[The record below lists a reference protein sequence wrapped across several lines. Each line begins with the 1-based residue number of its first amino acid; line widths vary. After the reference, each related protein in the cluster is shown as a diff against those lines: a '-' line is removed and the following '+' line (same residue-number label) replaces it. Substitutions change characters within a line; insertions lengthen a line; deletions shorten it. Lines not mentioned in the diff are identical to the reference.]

1 MLTRPLTRRPSRDEP
16 CVHYTEHT
24 RSSKPC
30 VRFSERLFSPPG
42 WTAPQQATRPAT
54 TASLI
59 AGSTDALLVDALIT
73 TAEGERLAAWV
84 RDSGKNLTTVFIT
97 HGHPDHF
104 FGAGPTLA
112 AFPQAQLVALPEV
125 VSDAQ
130 RSARSLESWRAW
142 LGGQFDEKAAIP
154 TALTSDELEID
165 RHIVRLLALGRSDGV
180 INSVVHVPDLA
191 TVVSGDVAY
200 NNIHMWLWRSTPET
214 RTEWLAT
221 LDALAALRPEKIIT
235 GHKDP
240 DAPDDDARRI
250 LDQSRRYIEDFDQ
263 ATAHSSSAPD
273 LVGRMMEKYAAY
285 GNVYT
290 LLAAAAGQ
298 FDN

>member
-1 MLTRPLTRRPSRDEP
+1 MSLSID
-16 CVHYTEHT
+16 VFNSGY
-24 RSSKPC
+24 KP
-30 VRFSERLFSPPG
+30 VPNPPG
-42 WTAPQQATRPAT
+42 WTAPQQATWPAT

-59 AGSTDALLVDALIT
+59 SGSTDALLVDALIT
-73 TAEGERLAAWV
+73 TAEGERLASWV
-84 RDSGKNLTTVFIT
+84 RESGKNLTTVYIT
-97 HGHPDHF
+97 HGHLDHF

-112 AFPQAQLVALPEV
+112 AFPQAQLASLPEV
-125 VSDAQ
+125 VSQAQ
-130 RSARSLESWRAW
+130 TSARSLESWRGW

-165 RHIVRLLALGRSDGV
+165 GHVVRPLVLGRSDGV

-200 NNIHMWLWRSTPET
+200 NNIHMWLWRSTPDT

-221 LDALAALRPEKIIT
+221 LDALAALRPERIIT

-240 DAPDDDARRI
+240 DAPDDDARRV
-250 LDQSRRYIEDFDQ
+250 LDQSRRYIEDFDR
-263 ATAHSSSAPD
+263 AVAGSTSVPD

-285 GNVYT
+285 GNLYT
-290 LLAAAAGQ
+290 LIAAAASQ
-298 FDN
+298 FDD

>member
-1 MLTRPLTRRPSRDEP
+1 MSVSID
-16 CVHYTEHT
+16 VFNSGY
-24 RSSKPC
+24 KPIPN
-30 VRFSERLFSPPG
+30 PPG
-42 WTAPQQATRPAT
+42 WTSPRQATWPAT
-54 TASLI
+54 TATLI
-59 AGSTDALLVDALIT
+59 SGTTDALLVDALIT
-73 TAEGERLAAWV
+73 TSEGERLAAWV
-84 RDSGKNLTTVFIT
+84 QASGKDLSTVYIT

-154 TALTSDELEID
+154 TVLTSDELEID
-165 RHIVRLLALGRSDGV
+165 GHAVRPLALGRSDGV
-180 INSVVHVPDLA
+180 LNTVVHVPDLA

-221 LDALAALRPEKIIT
+221 LDALAALRPETIIA
-235 GHKDP
+235 GHRDP
-240 DAPDDDARRI
+240 DAPDDDAQRV
-250 LDQSRRYIEDFDQ
+250 LDQSRHYIEDFDK
-263 ATAHSSSAPD
+263 AVAHSSSVAD
-273 LVGRMMEKYAAY
+273 LVGRMMERYAAY
-285 GNVYT
+285 GNPYT
-290 LLAAAAGQ
+290 LLAAAASQ
-298 FDN
+298 FDRS